1 MCQLARVT
9 AASTRAVAA
18 SVVVV
23 AVSAE
28 VVSVEAVQLLLELLL
43 VFLAKF
49 PFLENYMFS
58 PYIILVSNRL
68 VGWYLMKF

>member
-1 MCQLARVT
+1 MCQSARAT

-23 AVSAE
+23 AVSAEAVFAE

-58 PYIILVSNRL
+58 PYIILVSNGL
-68 VGWYLMKF
+68 VD